1 MNYDIVVV
9 GGGIAGLTAASY
21 GVRAGRTV
29 LVCEKQS
36 YPGGNVNSFER
47 HGFTYDQGIRSI
59 ENSGIVFPMLR
70 QLGIQLE
77 FIKSPVSLGVEDR
90 MIKIDSP
97 HSLSDYEH
105 LLASLFPENI
115 ADIAAII
122 GEIRKIMAYMDV
134 LYGID
139 NPLFLDSYQDAG
151 YLFSTLLP
159 WLFKYQRS
167 IPKIARLNRPVQAYL
182 QGFTK
187 NQALIDIIAQ
197 HFFKETPTFF
207 ALSYFSLYLDYNY
220 PKGGTAIIPRALT
233 NYIAA
238 RNGIIR
244 TDTAITHVD
253 IYNHTLSDQ
262 EGKTYS
268 YGQLIWAADLK
279 LLYQC
284 LQYDRIA
291 GEKLKK
297 KLLDRKT
304 ELADKKGGDSI
315 FTLYLAA
322 DLPISYFK
330 TFSSAHLFY
339 TPHASGLSHIPA
351 EGLRAV
357 LVKGGTLACAD
368 DRQVVREW
376 LRQYFA
382 YTTYEI
388 SFPAMRDTT
397 LAPPDKTGLMVS
409 TLFDY
414 SIARYAEQTGWYDEF
429 KLFCEGAMITVLS
442 ETLYSG
448 LRSKVIDRFSST
460 PLTIE
465 RLTGNCDGAITGW
478 AFTNPSMPVIHDMRH
493 VRESVVTPIPDV
505 SQAGQWVFSPSG
517 LPISVLTGKL
527 AAERALK
534 ALRKQRG

>member
-29 LVCEKQS
+29 LVCEKQA

-47 HGFTYDQGIRSI
+47 YGFTYDQGIRSI

-90 MIKIDSP
+90 MIRIDNP
-97 HSLSDYEH
+97 QSLSNYEH
-105 LLASLFPENI
+105 LLASLFPDNRE
-115 ADIAAII
+115 DIAAII

-139 NPLFLDSYQDAG
+139 NPLFLDSYQDTS

-159 WLFKYQRS
+159 WLLKYQRT
-167 IPKIARLNRPVQAYL
+167 IPKIAKLNQPVQAYL

-220 PKGGTAIIPRALT
+220 PKGGTAAIPRALT
-233 NYIAA
+233 DYIAT

-244 TDTAITHVD
+244 TNTAITHVD
-253 IYNHTLSDQ
+253 IHNHTLSDQ
-262 EGKTYS
+262 EGKIYS

-297 KLLDRKT
+297 KLLDRKA

-315 FTLYLAA
+315 FTLYLAV
-322 DLPISYFK
+322 DIPVSYFK
-330 TFSSAHLFY
+330 TISSAHLFY
-339 TPHASGLSHIPA
+339 TPHASGLSQIPA
-351 EGLRAV
+351 EGLHAV
-357 LVKGGTLACAD
+357 LVKEGTLACAD

-429 KLFCEGAMITVLS
+429 KLFCEDAMITVLS